1 MMDYYSNFPAPSYEE
16 CKKKLVTDLY
26 NSVTIQ
32 ELAEKQIINVN
43 DIVEQA
49 FVLSDMLDNKNSI
62 KYSLTGWNV
71 TGYSEVL
78 GKAFYIIDEIHKER
92 KKRNKRLIR
101 GLFKSTF
108 LLIKNLPF
116 VGSNGNVVHRGHTE
130 LIKFLPNSL
139 TLF

>member
-1 MMDYYSNFPAPSYEE
+1 MDYYSNFPAPSYEE
-16 CKKKLVTDLY
+16 CKHKLVTDLY
-26 NSVTIQ
+26 NSDTIQ
-32 ELAEKQIINVN
+32 ELVEKQIINLN

-71 TGYSEVL
+71 IGYREVL
-78 GKAFYIIDEIHKER
+78 SKAFYIIDELHKKR

-108 LLIKNLPF
+108 LLIKNLK
-116 VGSNGNVVHRGHTE
+116 HTKDKIYE
-130 LIKFLPNSL
+130 PDSDFMKDIYSKYN
-139 TLF
+139 